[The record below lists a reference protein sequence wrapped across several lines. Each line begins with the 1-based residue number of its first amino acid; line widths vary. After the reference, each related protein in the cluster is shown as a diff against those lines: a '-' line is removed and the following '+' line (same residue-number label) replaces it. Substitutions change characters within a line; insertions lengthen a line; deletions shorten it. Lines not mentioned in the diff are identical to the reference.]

1 MSNAKYLS
9 IFEEIK
15 RKGGSLDG
23 GEPNDKVL
31 IIDGLNT
38 FIRVFSVIP
47 TTNDDGI
54 HVGGIV
60 GFLRSIGYTINMF
73 RPTRVIIVFDGKGGS
88 TRRRKIYPE
97 YKAKRKT
104 KYRVNRA
111 YDFASPEDEKQNM
124 IMQLQRIVEYLDTL
138 PVTVL
143 SYDNIEADD
152 TIGYLC
158 RQVLTDS
165 KITVMSTDKD
175 FLQLANGRIKIW
187 SPTKKKMYDEDAVLD
202 EFGISSHNLIWYR
215 VIDGD
220 KTDNI
225 PGVKGLGLK
234 TIQKK
239 LPFLSE
245 NRIVNIDEVITEL
258 PDAKDVIELNYKLMQ
273 LSDVDISGS
282 TKTKIIE
289 RVNEPIN
296 RLVKYKFQY
305 AAFLADIADWFPY
318 FVNRNSLFYYG
329 TNAVECISYLVEG
342 KKKDEKTLDSVMHMI
357 YDDLGSL
364 PYNAEDVVLVSV
376 KIDNLKEFSKFR

>member
-9 IFEEIK
+9 ILDEIK
-15 RKGGSLDG
+15 KKGGSLDG

-47 TTNDDGI
+47 TTNEDGI
-54 HVGGIV
+54 HIGGIV
-60 GFLRSIGYTINMF
+60 GFLRSIGYTINMI

-88 TRRRKIYPE
+88 NRRRKIYPE
-97 YKAKRKT
+97 YKQNRRT
-104 KYRVNRA
+104 KYRVNRSNS
-111 YDFASPEDEKQNM
+111 FASQADEKQNM
-124 IMQLQRIVEYLDTL
+124 IMQIQRVVEYLDTL

-152 TIGYLC
+152 TIGYVC

-165 KITVMSTDKD
+165 QITIMSTDKD

-187 SPTKKKMYDEDAVLD
+187 SPTKKKMYDENMVL
-202 EFGISSHNLIWYR
+202 EEYGISSHNYIWYR
-215 VIDGD
+215 VLDGD
-220 KTDNI
+220 KSDNI
-225 PGVKGLGLK
+225 SGVRGLGLK

-245 NRIVNIDEVITEL
+245 NRIVEMDEVLNEL
-258 PDAKDVIELNYKLMQ
+258 PEHKDTIELNYRLMQ

-282 TKTKIIE
+282 TKTKIIQ

-296 RLVKYKFQY
+296 RLIKFQFEKMFLEDKLFTALPNVTSWLLTNFNQLNRY
-305 AAFLADIADWFPY
+305 A
-318 FVNRNSLFYYG
+318 
-329 TNAVECISYLVEG
+329 
-342 KKKDEKTLDSVMHMI
+342 EKTH
-357 YDDLGSL
+357 
-364 PYNAEDVVLVSV
+364 N
-376 KIDNLKEFSKFR
+376 K

>member
-15 RKGGSLDG
+15 KKGGSLDG

-54 HVGGIV
+54 HIGGIV
-60 GFLRSIGYTINMF
+60 GFLRSIGYTINMI
-73 RPTRVIIVFDGKGGS
+73 RPTRTIIVFDGKGGS
-88 TRRRKIYPE
+88 NRRRKIYPK
-97 YKAKRKT
+97 YKQKRRT
-104 KYRVNRA
+104 KYRVNRSN
-111 YDFASPEDEKQNM
+111 DFSSQADEKQNM
-124 IMQLQRIVEYLDTL
+124 IMQIQRVVEYLDTL
-138 PVTVL
+138 PITVL

-165 KITVMSTDKD
+165 QITIMSTDKD

-187 SPTKKKMYDEDAVLD
+187 SPTKKKMYDEDAVLN
-202 EFGISSHNLIWYR
+202 EYGISSHNLIWYR
-215 VIDGD
+215 VLDGD
-220 KTDNI
+220 KSDNI
-225 PGVKGLGLK
+225 SGVRGLGLK

-245 NRIVNIDEVITEL
+245 NRIVEMDEVLKEL
-258 PDAKDVIELNYKLMQ
+258 PDHKDTIELNYKLMQ

-296 RLVKYKFQY
+296 RLIKFKFEKMFLEDKLFTALPNVTSWLATNFNQLNHY
-305 AAFLADIADWFPY
+305 A
-318 FVNRNSLFYYG
+318 
-329 TNAVECISYLVEG
+329 
-342 KKKDEKTLDSVMHMI
+342 EKTH
-357 YDDLGSL
+357 
-364 PYNAEDVVLVSV
+364 N
-376 KIDNLKEFSKFR
+376 

>member
-1 MSNAKYLS
+1 MSNGKYIS
-9 IFEEIK
+9 ILDEIK
-15 RKGGSLDG
+15 KKGGSLDG

-97 YKAKRKT
+97 YKQNRKT
-104 KYRVNRA
+104 EYRVNRT
-111 YDFASPEDEKQNM
+111 YDFASQEDEKQNM

-165 KITVMSTDKD
+165 NITIMSTDKD

-187 SPTKKKMYDEDAVLD
+187 SPTKKKMYDESAVLD
-202 EFGISSHNLIWYR
+202 EYGISSHNLIWYR

-220 KTDNI
+220 KSDNI
-225 PGVKGLGLK
+225 KGVKGLGLK

-245 NRIVNIDEVITEL
+245 NRIVNIDEIITKL
-258 PDAKDVIELNYKLMQ
+258 PESKDIIEFNYKLKQ
-273 LSDVDISGS
+273 LTDVDISGT
-282 TKTKIIE
+282 TKTKITE
-289 RVNEPIN
+289 RVRQPIN
-296 RLVKYKFQY
+296 RLIKYKFQKMFLEDKLYTALPNLNSWLVTNFNQLNHY
-305 AAFLADIADWFPY
+305 A
-318 FVNRNSLFYYG
+318 
-329 TNAVECISYLVEG
+329 
-342 KKKDEKTLDSVMHMI
+342 EKT
-357 YDDLGSL
+357 Y
-364 PYNAEDVVLVSV
+364 E
-376 KIDNLKEFSKFR
+376 

>member
-1 MSNAKYLS
+1 VSNAKYLS
-9 IFEEIK
+9 IFDEIK
-15 RKGGSLDG
+15 KKGGSLDG

-60 GFLRSIGYTINMF
+60 GFLRSIGYTINMI
-73 RPTRVIIVFDGKGGS
+73 RPTRTIIVFDGKGGS
-88 TRRRKIYPE
+88 NRRRKIYPE
-97 YKAKRKT
+97 YKQNRKT
-104 KYRVNRA
+104 KYRVNRS
-111 YDFASPEDEKQNM
+111 YDFASQEDEKHNM

-165 KITVMSTDKD
+165 QITVMSTDKD

-187 SPTKKKMYDEDAVLD
+187 SPTKKKMYDDKMVMD
-202 EFGISSHNLIWYR
+202 EYGISSGNLIWYR
-215 VIDGD
+215 VLDGD
-220 KTDNI
+220 KSDNI
-225 PGVKGLGLK
+225 PGVRGLGLK

-245 NRIVNIDEVITEL
+245 NRIVNIDEVVDVL
-258 PDAKDVIELNYKLMQ
+258 PESKDIIELNYKLMQ
-273 LSDVDISGS
+273 LSDVDISAS
-282 TKTKIIE
+282 TKTKIID
-289 RVNEPIN
+289 RISEPIN
-296 RLVKYKFQY
+296 RLIKFKFEKMFLEDKLFTALPNVTSWLANNFNQLNRY
-305 AAFLADIADWFPY
+305 A
-318 FVNRNSLFYYG
+318 
-329 TNAVECISYLVEG
+329 
-342 KKKDEKTLDSVMHMI
+342 EKTHES
-357 YDDLGSL
+357 
-364 PYNAEDVVLVSV
+364 N
-376 KIDNLKEFSKFR
+376 

>member
-9 IFEEIK
+9 ILDEIK
-15 RKGGSLDG
+15 KKGGSLDG
-23 GEPNDKVL
+23 GNPNDKVL

-60 GFLRSIGYTINMF
+60 GFLKSIGYIINMI
-73 RPTRVIIVFDGKGGS
+73 RPTRTIVVFDGKGGS
-88 TRRRKIYPE
+88 SRRRKIYPE

-104 KYRVNRA
+104 KYRVNRS

-124 IMQLQRIVEYLDTL
+124 IMQLQRIVEYLETL
-138 PVTVL
+138 PITVL

-158 RQVLTDS
+158 RQVLTES
-165 KITVMSTDKD
+165 QITVMSTDKD

-187 SPTKKKMYDEDAVLD
+187 SPTKKKMYDEKMVMD
-202 EFGISSHNLIWYR
+202 EYGISSHNLIWYR
-215 VIDGD
+215 VLDGD
-220 KTDNI
+220 KSDNI
-225 PGVKGLGLK
+225 SGVKGLGLK

-245 NRIVNIDEVITEL
+245 NRIVKMDEVVDKL
-258 PDAKDVIELNYKLMQ
+258 PESKDIIELNYKLMQ

-282 TKTKIIE
+282 TKMKITD
-289 RVNEPIN
+289 RVHEPIN
-296 RLVKYKFQY
+296 RLIKYKFQKMFLEDKLFTSLPNVTSWLANNFNQLNHY
-305 AAFLADIADWFPY
+305 A
-318 FVNRNSLFYYG
+318 
-329 TNAVECISYLVEG
+329 
-342 KKKDEKTLDSVMHMI
+342 EKTHES
-357 YDDLGSL
+357 
-364 PYNAEDVVLVSV
+364 N
-376 KIDNLKEFSKFR
+376 

>member
-9 IFEEIK
+9 IFDEIK
-15 RKGGSLDG
+15 KKGGSLDG

-60 GFLRSIGYTINMF
+60 GFLRSICYTINMI
-73 RPTRVIIVFDGKGGS
+73 RPTRTIIVFDGKGGS
-88 TRRRKIYPE
+88 NRRRKIYPE
-97 YKAKRKT
+97 YKQNRKT
-104 KYRVNRA
+104 KYRVNRS
-111 YDFASPEDEKQNM
+111 YDFASQEDEKHNM

-165 KITVMSTDKD
+165 QITVMSTDKD

-187 SPTKKKMYDEDAVLD
+187 SPTKKKMYDDKMVMD
-202 EFGISSHNLIWYR
+202 EYGISSGNLIWYR
-215 VIDGD
+215 VLDGD
-220 KTDNI
+220 KSDNI
-225 PGVKGLGLK
+225 PGVRGLGLK

-245 NRIVNIDEVITEL
+245 NRIVNIDEVVDVL
-258 PDAKDVIELNYKLMQ
+258 PESKDIIELNYKLMQ
-273 LSDVDISGS
+273 LSDVDISAS
-282 TKTKIIE
+282 TKTKIID
-289 RVNEPIN
+289 RISEPIN
-296 RLVKYKFQY
+296 RLIKFKFEKMFLEDKLFTALPNVTSWLANNFNQLNRY
-305 AAFLADIADWFPY
+305 A
-318 FVNRNSLFYYG
+318 
-329 TNAVECISYLVEG
+329 
-342 KKKDEKTLDSVMHMI
+342 EKTHES
-357 YDDLGSL
+357 
-364 PYNAEDVVLVSV
+364 N
-376 KIDNLKEFSKFR
+376 

>member
-60 GFLRSIGYTINMF
+60 GFLKSIGYTINMI
-73 RPTRVIIVFDGKGGS
+73 RPTRTIVVFDGKGGS
-88 TRRRKIYPE
+88 SRRRKIYPE

-104 KYRVNRA
+104 KYRVNRS
-111 YDFASPEDEKQNM
+111 YDFASQEDEKQNM
-124 IMQLQRIVEYLDTL
+124 IMQLQRVVEYLDNL
-138 PVTVL
+138 PITVL

-158 RQVLTDS
+158 RQVLTES
-165 KITVMSTDKD
+165 QITVMSTDKD
-175 FLQLANGRIKIW
+175 FLQLANGRIKVW
-187 SPTKKKMYDEDAVLD
+187 SPTKKKLYDEQAVFD
-202 EFGISSHNLIWYR
+202 EFGISSHNYIWYR
-215 VIDGD
+215 VLDGD
-220 KTDNI
+220 KSDNI
-225 PGVKGLGLK
+225 SGVRGLGLK

-245 NRIVNIDEVITEL
+245 NRIVDMDEVVTEL
-258 PDAKDVIELNYKLMQ
+258 PESKDIIEMNYRLMQ

-282 TKTKIIE
+282 TKTKIIDK
-289 RVNEPIN
+289 VNEPIN
-296 RLVKYKFQY
+296 RLVKFKFEKMFLEDKLFTALPNLNSWLLTNFNQLNRY
-305 AAFLADIADWFPY
+305 A
-318 FVNRNSLFYYG
+318 
-329 TNAVECISYLVEG
+329 
-342 KKKDEKTLDSVMHMI
+342 EKSNE
-357 YDDLGSL
+357 S
-364 PYNAEDVVLVSV
+364 N
-376 KIDNLKEFSKFR
+376 

>member
-1 MSNAKYLS
+1 MSNGKYLS
-9 IFEEIK
+9 ILDEIK
-15 RKGGSLDG
+15 KKGGSLDG
-23 GEPNDKVL
+23 GEPDDRVL

-97 YKAKRKT
+97 YKQNRKT
-104 KYRVNRA
+104 EYRVNRT
-111 YDFASPEDEKQNM
+111 YDFASQEDEKQNM

-165 KITVMSTDKD
+165 NITIMSTDKD
-175 FLQLANGRIKIW
+175 FLQLANGRIKVW
-187 SPTKKKMYDEDAVLD
+187 SPTKKKLYDEQAVLD
-202 EFGISSHNLIWYR
+202 EYGISSHNLIWYR

-220 KTDNI
+220 KSDNI
-225 PGVKGLGLK
+225 KGVKGLGLK

-245 NRIVNIDEVITEL
+245 NRIVNIDEIITKL
-258 PDAKDVIELNYKLMQ
+258 PESKDIIELNYKLMQ
-273 LSDVDISGS
+273 LSDVDISGT
-282 TKTKIIE
+282 TKTKITE
-289 RVNEPIN
+289 RVRQPIN
-296 RLVKYKFQY
+296 RLIKYKFQKMFLEDKLYTALPNLNSWLVTNFNQLNHY
-305 AAFLADIADWFPY
+305 A
-318 FVNRNSLFYYG
+318 
-329 TNAVECISYLVEG
+329 
-342 KKKDEKTLDSVMHMI
+342 EKTH
-357 YDDLGSL
+357 
-364 PYNAEDVVLVSV
+364 E
-376 KIDNLKEFSKFR
+376 